1 MDSDSESSR
10 DNGQTNSDLKKIY
23 DSDSAPSSSS
33 SSPKSS
39 TQKSVPP
46 KNFQTKKKSAWIDP
60 SEVQP
65 TALVSLLSG
74 PTRLR
79 KLRHGVDEDLITG
92 KDYETRLRAQFERVN
107 PEPAWAKKARGSKR
121 KNKNKTWDESEDDQT
136 EEDEEEDVNDIISS
150 TAGILIDK
158 TKTKKRGAVAIP
170 SGTLS
175 IERVRD
181 ANHSVQNSGSGEVRV
196 LAFHPKPDVP
206 VLCVATADRRVRL
219 FNVSLLLKKSISNSI
234 NFLF

>member
-1 MDSDSESSR
+1 MNPIPE
-10 DNGQTNSDLKKIY
+10 
-23 DSDSAPSSSS
+23 
-33 SSPKSS
+33 
-39 TQKSVPP
+39 
-46 KNFQTKKKSAWIDP
+46 TKQEAAWIDP

-79 KLRHGVDEDLITG
+79 KLRHGEDEDIITG

-121 KNKNKTWDESEDDQT
+121 KNKMWDESEDDGT
-136 EEDEEEDVNDIISS
+136 EEDEEEENVNDIISS
-150 TAGILIDK
+150 TAGILNDK
-158 TKTKKRGAVAIP
+158 TKTKKRGRVVIP

-181 ANHSVQNSGSGEVRV
+181 ANQSVQNSGSGEIRV
-196 LAFHPKPDVP
+196 LGFHPKPDVP

-219 FNVSLLLKKSISNSI
+219 FNVSFNLFKTSRLK
-234 NFLF
+234 

>member
-1 MDSDSESSR
+1 MW
-10 DNGQTNSDLKKIY
+10 T
-23 DSDSAPSSSS
+23 
-33 SSPKSS
+33 
-39 TQKSVPP
+39 
-46 KNFQTKKKSAWIDP
+46 DP

-79 KLRHGVDEDLITG
+79 KLRHGVDEDIITG

-107 PEPAWAKKARGSKR
+107 PEPAWAKKARGSKE
-121 KNKNKTWDESEDDQT
+121 KNETWDESEDDQT
-136 EEDEEEDVNDIISS
+136 EI
-150 TAGILIDK
+150 K
-158 TKTKKRGAVAIP
+158 PKKRGAVVIP

-181 ANHSVQNSGSGEVRV
+181 ANQSAQNSGSGEVRV

-206 VLCVATADRRVRL
+206 VLSVATADRRVRL
-219 FNVSLLLKKSISNSI
+219 FNVSFFFCI
-234 NFLF
+234 LF

>member
-1 MDSDSESSR
+1 MKQE
-10 DNGQTNSDLKKIY
+10 T
-23 DSDSAPSSSS
+23 
-33 SSPKSS
+33 
-39 TQKSVPP
+39 
-46 KNFQTKKKSAWIDP
+46 AWIDP
-60 SEVQP
+60 SEVEP

-79 KLRHGVDEDLITG
+79 KLRQGEDEDIITG

-121 KNKNKTWDESEDDQT
+121 KNMTWDENDEDDGT
-136 EEDEEEDVNDIISS
+136 GEDEEEENVNDIISS
-150 TAGILIDK
+150 TAGILGDK
-158 TKTKKRGAVAIP
+158 TKMKKRGAVVIP

-181 ANHSVQNSGSGEVRV
+181 ANQSVQDSGSGEIRV
-196 LAFHPKPDVP
+196 LEFHPKPDVP

-219 FNVSLLLKKSISNSI
+219 FNVSFI
-234 NFLF
+234 LFNTSPTQ

>member
-1 MDSDSESSR
+1 M
-10 DNGQTNSDLKKIY
+10 
-23 DSDSAPSSSS
+23 
-33 SSPKSS
+33 S
-39 TQKSVPP
+39 TSNRVLE
-46 KNFQTKKKSAWIDP
+46 TKQESAWIDP
-60 SEVQP
+60 SEVKP

-79 KLRHGVDEDLITG
+79 KLRHGEDEDIITG

-121 KNKNKTWDESEDDQT
+121 KNKTWDDNDEDDGT
-136 EEDEEEDVNDIISS
+136 GEDEEENVDDIITS
-150 TAGILIDK
+150 TAGILSHK
-158 TKTKKRGAVAIP
+158 TKTKKRAVVIP

-181 ANHSVQNSGSGEVRV
+181 ANQSVQDSGSGEIRV
-196 LAFHPKPDVP
+196 LGFHPKPDVP

-219 FNVSLLLKKSISNSI
+219 FNVSFILLETSPTQ
-234 NFLF
+234 

>member
-1 MDSDSESSR
+1 M
-10 DNGQTNSDLKKIY
+10 
-23 DSDSAPSSSS
+23 
-33 SSPKSS
+33 S
-39 TQKSVPP
+39 TSNRVLE
-46 KNFQTKKKSAWIDP
+46 TKQESAWIDP
-60 SEVQP
+60 SEVEP

-79 KLRHGVDEDLITG
+79 KLRHGEDEDIITG

-121 KNKNKTWDESEDDQT
+121 KNKTWDDNDEDDGT
-136 EEDEEEDVNDIISS
+136 GEDEEEDNVDDIISS
-150 TAGILIDK
+150 TAGILSDR
-158 TKTKKRGAVAIP
+158 TKMKKRGAVVIP

-181 ANHSVQNSGSGEVRV
+181 ANQSVQDSGSGEIRV
-196 LAFHPKPDVP
+196 LGFHPKPDVP

-219 FNVSLLLKKSISNSI
+219 FNVSFIILETSPTQ
-234 NFLF
+234 

>member
-1 MDSDSESSR
+1 V
-10 DNGQTNSDLKKIY
+10 
-23 DSDSAPSSSS
+23 PSSSS
-33 SSPKSS
+33 SSSKPS
-39 TQKSVPP
+39 TQKLLPP
-46 KNFQTKKKSAWIDP
+46 KKSRTNKASAWIDP

-79 KLRHGVDEDLITG
+79 KLRHGADEDIITG

-121 KNKNKTWDESEDDQT
+121 KNKNKTWDEGSDDQT
-136 EEDEEEDVNDIISS
+136 EEDEEDVNDIITS
-150 TAGILIDK
+150 TAGILNDK
-158 TKTKKRGAVAIP
+158 TKTRKRGAVVVP

-181 ANHSVQNSGSGEVRV
+181 ANQSAQDSGSGEIRV
-196 LAFHPKPDVP
+196 LGFHPKADVP

-219 FNVSLLLKKSISNSI
+219 FNVSSILLKTGSTQ
-234 NFLF
+234 